1 MVLFNGKKQSSYF
14 DNGCCKNT
22 LFSNGFHQD
31 HSVTIGLIFNLV
43 DIIILITLQERNAY
57 LFKGTK
63 QTNVKDCI
71 QDVS

>member
-1 MVLFNGKKQSSYF
+1 MVLFNSKKQSSYF

-43 DIIILITLQERNAY
+43 DIITFTLQERNAS

-71 QDVS
+71 RDVS

>member
-1 MVLFNGKKQSSYF
+1 MDAVK
-14 DNGCCKNT
+14 T

-31 HSVTIGLIFNLV
+31 HFVTIIGLIFNLV
-43 DIIILITLQERNAY
+43 DIITFTLQERNAS

>member
-1 MVLFNGKKQSSYF
+1 MVLFNSKKQSFYF
-14 DNGCCKNT
+14 DNGCCKKT
-22 LFSNGFHQD
+22 LFSNIFHQD

-43 DIIILITLQERNAY
+43 DIIKFTLQERNAS